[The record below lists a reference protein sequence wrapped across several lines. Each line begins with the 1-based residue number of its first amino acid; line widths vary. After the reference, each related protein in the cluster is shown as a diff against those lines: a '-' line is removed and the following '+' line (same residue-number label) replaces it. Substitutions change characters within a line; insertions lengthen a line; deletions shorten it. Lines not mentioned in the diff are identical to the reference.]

1 MSRGLRNWAAAF
13 TVLAILATSAPA
25 LATDTYD
32 ERSNASAM
40 VDVLILRPMGL
51 LAFASGAVIFAAISP
66 VMLIARPQELGK
78 PFEALVSAPA
88 RYVWQDPIG
97 SH

>member
-1 MSRGLRNWAAAF
+1 MSRGLRNWAAVF
-13 TVLAILATSAPA
+13 TALAMFATSAPA

-32 ERSNASAM
+32 ERGNASPM

-51 LAFASGAVIFAAISP
+51 LAFGTGAILFAAISP

-78 PFEALVSAPA
+78 PFEALVGAPA
-88 RYVWQDPIG
+88 RYVWLDPIG